1 MSDKRQPNVVGVRF
15 CKVGKIYHFD
25 ASDLENVQLGDIV
38 IVDTARGTQLG
49 EVVQLVKKA
58 SETDGGLKKST
69 GEPTP
74 WILFSVA
81 MAANGTGGRHS
92 LPKPGAGIASSGVK
106 VASAEY
112 SFDGSRLTI
121 LYSTETE
128 EKVDLKS
135 LRPDMQRAY
144 FPARWNCA

>member
-49 EVVQLVKKA
+49 EVVQLVNKA

-74 WILFSVA
+74 WILFSVS
-81 MAANGTGGRHS
+81 NGSKWNRRSSQPAETGRG
-92 LPKPGAGIASSGVK
+92 
-106 VASAEY
+106 
-112 SFDGSRLTI
+112 
-121 LYSTETE
+121 
-128 EKVDLKS
+128 
-135 LRPDMQRAY
+135 
-144 FPARWNCA
+144 NCVFRV